1 MNSNNNKIIE
11 RFKNLI
17 VMKIIVFINN
27 NNNLTNNIRLLDKWS
42 LEVFVFQG
50 YARKR

>member
-1 MNSNNNKIIE
+1 
-11 RFKNLI
+11 
-17 VMKIIVFINN
+17 MKIIIFIN

-50 YARKR
+50 YARKRRIDRYII